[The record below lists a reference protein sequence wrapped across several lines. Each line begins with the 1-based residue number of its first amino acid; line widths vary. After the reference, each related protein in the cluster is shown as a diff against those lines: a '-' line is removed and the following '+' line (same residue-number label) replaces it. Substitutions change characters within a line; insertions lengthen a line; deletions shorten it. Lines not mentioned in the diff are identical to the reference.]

1 MQINRYFL
9 KITDY
14 QTITIPASYH
24 VLSAA
29 PARDTYR
36 HTSRLP
42 RVGVYLDQVQGI
54 DLWVKVNDSEPQIGF
69 GLGVYLIGTGNPL
82 PTMKSGSYVGLNFI
96 DTCVMENKLVWHVFV
111 GPVLN
116 ELEQ

>member
-14 QTITIPASYH
+14 QTITIPSGYQ
-24 VLSAA
+24 VLSAK
-29 PARDTYR
+29 PGRDTYR
-36 HTSRLP
+36 HVSQIP
-42 RVGVYLDQVQGI
+42 GGNVSVQGI
-54 DLWVKVNDSEPQIGF
+54 DLWVKVNDSAQQV
-69 GLGVYLIGTGNPL
+69 GLGIYLIGTGNPL
-82 PTMKSGSYVGLNFI
+82 PTKKSGSYVGLNFI

-116 ELEQ
+116 ELED